1 MRSNII
7 QMLLNASSGKRGGS
21 DPIKPDQPSQP
32 ESEWTVVHFLM
43 NNTCSVN
50 CITFKTKEG
59 KWYYGTELRWANSG
73 YPNYTNFA
81 TGFGELLPWQS
92 NAFGATY
99 GSSYTLKKDTLD
111 AVDPKGRPLL
121 FAITGQNRDNYL
133 FEGIFSVEDAK
144 YYKSFTSNRWP
155 TCTLP
160 DGNTFTGWVLSVG
173 IKVPTSKL
181 DSVTIKLASLSSG
194 DDQYNLYVIQDKN
207 PDPKG
212 QLAKFLNWTVWTKTD
227 FSKDRL
233 IKHIEYSKN
242 INLYS
247 ETDDFGLTIQ

>member
-1 MRSNII
+1 
-7 QMLLNASSGKRGGS
+7 MLLNASSGKGGS
-21 DPIKPDQPSQP
+21 SPVKPDQPSQP
-32 ESEWTVVHFLM
+32 ESEWTMVHFLM
-43 NNTCSVN
+43 DNVPDVN

-59 KWYYGTELRWANSG
+59 KWYYGTELSSASSALPG
-73 YPNYTNFA
+73 KPDYTNFA
-81 TGFGELLPWQS
+81 TGFGELSPWQS

-99 GSSYTLKKDTLD
+99 GTSYTLKKDTLD

-121 FAITGQNRDNYL
+121 FAITGQNDDNYL
-133 FEGIFSVEDAK
+133 FKGIFSVEDAK
-144 YYKSFTSNRWP
+144 YYDSFTSNRWP

-173 IKVPTSKL
+173 IKVPASKL
-181 DSVTIKLASLSSG
+181 DSVTIKLTSSAETA
-194 DDQYNLYVIQDKN
+194 NLYVIQDKN

-212 QLAKFLNWTVWTKTD
+212 QLAKLLNWTVWTKTD

>member
-1 MRSNII
+1 
-7 QMLLNASSGKRGGS
+7 MLHLEKGGS
-21 DPIKPDQPSQP
+21 SPGQPDQPSQP

-43 NNTCSVN
+43 NNVPDVN

-59 KWYYGTELRWANSG
+59 KWYYGTEVGDARGNKNS
-73 YPNYTNFA
+73 YTNA
-81 TGFGELLPWQS
+81 AIGFGELLPWQS
-92 NAFGATY
+92 NAFSYISADSFGA
-99 GSSYTLKKDTLD
+99 KMEILD
-111 AVDPKGRPLL
+111 AVDSKGRPLL
-121 FAITGQNRDNYL
+121 FAITGQNVINYL

-144 YYKSFTSNRWP
+144 YYDSFTSNRWP

-173 IKVPTSKL
+173 IKVPASKL
-181 DSVTIKLASLSSG
+181 NSVTIKLASSAETA
-194 DDQYNLYVIQDKN
+194 NLYVIQDKN

-212 QLAKFLNWTVWTKTD
+212 QLDKLLHWTAWTKTD
-227 FSKDRL
+227 FSNDRL

-247 ETDDFGLTIQ
+247 ETNNFGLTIQ

>member
-7 QMLLNASSGKRGGS
+7 QMLLNASSGKGGS
-21 DPIKPDQPSQP
+21 SPVKPDQPSQP
-32 ESEWTVVHFLM
+32 ESEWTMVHFLM
-43 NNTCSVN
+43 DNVPDVN

-59 KWYYGTELRWANSG
+59 KWYYGTELRGAGGNKPS
-73 YPNYTNFA
+73 YTNVA
-81 TGFGELLPWQS
+81 TGFGELSPWQS

-99 GSSYTLKKDTLD
+99 GDYYELKKDSLD

-121 FAITGQNRDNYL
+121 FAITGQNDGNYL
-133 FEGIFSVEDAK
+133 FGGIFSVGDAK
-144 YYKSFTSNRWP
+144 YYDSFTSNGWP

-173 IKVPTSKL
+173 IKVPASKL
-181 DSVTIKLASLSSG
+181 DSVTIKLASSAETA
-194 DDQYNLYVIQDKN
+194 NLYVIQDKN

-212 QLAKFLNWTVWTKTD
+212 QLAKLLNWTVWTKTD

-247 ETDDFGLTIQ
+247 ETDNFGLTIQ